1 MIPITVWFI
10 FSRIGLVNL
19 VLFYFIKPW
28 MSLLVILGETI
39 YLWNSPYIFEVLLA
53 NILAYNLIKVVKFSS
68 YLCYLVN
75 KYVAKIRK
83 FVIHRLTI

>member
-39 YLWNSPYIFEVLLA
+39 YLWNSPYVFEVLLA
-53 NILAYNLIKVVKFSS
+53 NILAYNLIKII
-68 YLCYLVN
+68 
-75 KYVAKIRK
+75 KIIINLGELK
-83 FVIHRLTI
+83 NE

>member
-39 YLWNSPYIFEVLLA
+39 YLWNSPYVFEVLLA
-53 NILAYNLIKVVKFSS
+53 NILAYNLIKVVKFIINLGELKNEQNS
-68 YLCYLVN
+68 
-75 KYVAKIRK
+75 RM
-83 FVIHRLTI
+83 H